1 MPSGAHPL
9 AQSLAGLLR
18 RDDITRVDV
27 VSYRTDFE
35 ALRELGVL
43 HPRESTR
50 ILLVPPS
57 GITQS
62 DVKKLVDRQAAGQE
76 LRQVDLSRVAELVHL
91 KLIILR
97 KADGHEFAVTGSA
110 NYTKAG
116 TGNNCEFSVLFEL
129 QPDYRSA
136 VTALFDDL
144 WERGSKEVNPDDYA
158 SVTSEEREDNERLIL
173 LPFQDEALEKL
184 KQTYDARKGRSGAL
198 LSLPTGAGKTIIAAK
213 FLLDKVLVGSDDYV
227 LWLAPHRELLS
238 QAAGT
243 FERMRP
249 FFRCQGLVVPDENQV
264 VGDTQ
269 GEDVNVAFRTI
280 QADHRNGSGRI
291 PKVVVIDEAHWG
303 AAFSNKMLPELRDR
317 YHDSFF
323 LGLTGTPFRKELSEL
338 QGLRHFYGGL
348 IHHER
353 SAIENETD
361 ARGRRVLAI
370 VQSKTEDTG
379 YNIDLDELTLE
390 AAELNDQALRKFN
403 EKNRNRFIAE
413 YWRPAFGKTLVFAVS
428 IDHANA
434 LAIAFGEEC
443 PGVPIQVIHS
453 RDIPRRVPSEVH
465 PDNGSSLSAKER
477 QRIHQQFRRG
487 NIQILISVNIYTM
500 GVDFPAI
507 ETLFMARPTLSPVVY
522 SQMLG
527 RGLRGPAFK
536 GTESVRVIDFADQV
550 DTHDHLRNRIM
561 RFPRFR
567 DFADDVDKEIAEMK
581 KLSAQR
587 RTCRPA
593 ESRQQLMGKSGIYR
607 VTRPSGKQRD
617 YRDWHPVAD
626 IGKAV
631 SNGLQ
636 NKTVRSYDTVT
647 YVLENDVKRRG
658 EILSKLRLA
667 ELDSDACGF

>member
-403 EKNRNRFIAE
+403 ERIAIGSLPNTGDLHSE
-413 YWRPAFGKTLVFAVS
+413 KLSCSLFPSTTLM
-428 IDHANA
+428 
-434 LAIAFGEEC
+434 
-443 PGVPIQVIHS
+443 HS
-453 RDIPRRVPSEVH
+453 R
-465 PDNGSSLSAKER
+465 
-477 QRIHQQFRRG
+477 
-487 NIQILISVNIYTM
+487 
-500 GVDFPAI
+500 
-507 ETLFMARPTLSPVVY
+507 
-522 SQMLG
+522 
-527 RGLRGPAFK
+527 
-536 GTESVRVIDFADQV
+536 
-550 DTHDHLRNRIM
+550 
-561 RFPRFR
+561 
-567 DFADDVDKEIAEMK
+567 
-581 KLSAQR
+581 
-587 RTCRPA
+587 
-593 ESRQQLMGKSGIYR
+593 
-607 VTRPSGKQRD
+607 
-617 YRDWHPVAD
+617 
-626 IGKAV
+626 
-631 SNGLQ
+631 
-636 NKTVRSYDTVT
+636 
-647 YVLENDVKRRG
+647 
-658 EILSKLRLA
+658 
-667 ELDSDACGF
+667 